1 MCTVCLCFGVCLVGV
16 CDACVGVC
24 WVGMCVCRCVLGGC
38 VCFNVDYPPSVKNLP
53 RAEYRRGLAEGY

>member
-1 MCTVCLCFGVCLVGV
+1 MCLVGV
-16 CDACVGVC
+16 
-24 WVGMCVCRCVLGGC
+24 CVCRCVLGGYVCVSVCVGWVCVCRCVFGGC